1 MDSCKGAGATP
12 HPKLYWEGGGYGQNL
27 KSYLTGTLVERLS
40 INIAR
45 VADGLI

>member
-12 HPKLYWEGGGYGQNL
+12 HPKLFWEGGGQNL

-45 VADGLI
+45 VANGLI